1 MSISILKND
10 ELNRFEIY
18 SDGELAGFADFKIEN
33 QMISYTHTEIVPKF
47 GGQGLGSQLIKEAL
61 DEALKQNFEV
71 APHCSFVSAYI
82 RRHSVPYLHLVPVS
96 KQASFDL
103 VNNS

>member
-1 MSISILKND
+1 MSISVLKND

-33 QMISYTHTEIVPKF
+33 QVISYTHTEIDPRF

-61 DEALKQNFEV
+61 DEALEQNLEV
-71 APHCSFVSAYI
+71 APYCSFVSAYI
-82 RRHSVPYLHLVPVS
+82 KNSGEKYLHLVPES
-96 KQASFDL
+96 KRAKFDL
-103 VNNS
+103 

>member
-1 MSISILKND
+1 MSISVVKNY

-33 QMISYTHTEIVPKF
+33 QVISYTHTEIDPRF

-61 DEALKQNFEV
+61 DEALEQNLEV
-71 APHCSFVSAYI
+71 APYCSFVSAYI
-82 RRHSVPYLHLVPVS
+82 KKSGEKYLHLVPES
-96 KQASFDL
+96 KRAKFDL
-103 VNNS
+103 

>member
-33 QMISYTHTEIVPKF
+33 QMISYTHTEIDPRF
-47 GGQGLGSQLIKEAL
+47 GGKGLGSQLIKEAL
-61 DEALKQNFEV
+61 DEAFEQNLEV
-71 APHCSFVSAYI
+71 APYCSFVSAYI
-82 RRHSVPYLHLVPVS
+82 KKSGEKYFHLVPES
-96 KQASFDL
+96 KRAKFDL
-103 VNNS
+103 

>member
-1 MSISILKND
+1 MSISVMKNY

-33 QMISYTHTEIVPKF
+33 QMISYTHTEIDPRF

-61 DEALKQNFEV
+61 DEALEQNLEV
-71 APHCSFVSAYI
+71 APYCSFVSAYI
-82 RRHSVPYLHLVPVS
+82 KKSGEKYLHLVPEGLRA
-96 KQASFDL
+96 KFDL
-103 VNNS
+103 

>member
-1 MSISILKND
+1 MSISILKNE

-18 SDGELAGFADFKIEN
+18 SDGELAGFADFKVSN
-33 QMISYTHTEIVPKF
+33 QMISYTHTEIDPKF

-61 DEALKQNFEV
+61 DEALDQTLEV

-82 RRHSVPYLHLVPVS
+82 KKSGEKYLHLVPES
-96 KQASFDL
+96 KRAKFDL
-103 VNNS
+103 

>member
-1 MSISILKND
+1 MKNE

-18 SDGELAGFADFKIEN
+18 SDGELAGFAEFKVSN
-33 QMISYTHTEIVPKF
+33 QMISYTHTEIDPRF

-61 DEALKQNFEV
+61 DEALEQNLEV

-82 RRHSVPYLHLVPVS
+82 KKSGEKYLHLVPES
-96 KQASFDL
+96 KRAKFDL
-103 VNNS
+103 

>member
-33 QMISYTHTEIVPKF
+33 QMISYTHTEIDPRF

-61 DEALKQNFEV
+61 DEALEQNLEV
-71 APHCSFVSAYI
+71 APYCSFVSAYI
-82 RRHSVPYLHLVPVS
+82 KKNSEKYLDLIPKS
-96 KQASFDL
+96 SRNLFDL
-103 VNNS
+103 